1 MNATRENTKTF
12 TGAKWLLNDKW
23 ITIKAQEPL
32 QNVLVIAHGV
42 GNSDATDSWYAYLIG
57 FGYSESN
64 TGKVYKIAGTMD
76 MEYNWNSGKSVG
88 VLIPTGYYMEV
99 STLFM

>member
-1 MNATRENTKTF
+1 MQNTKTF
-12 TGAKWLLNDKW
+12 TGTRWLLNDQW
-23 ITIKAQEPL
+23 FTIDAQEPL

-42 GNSDATDSWYAYLIG
+42 GNSDATDNWYVYLIG

-64 TGKVYKIAGTMD
+64 TGKVYKIAGMD

-99 STLFM
+99 SVLFM